1 MRTNIDI
8 DDQLMRQAM
17 RSAKSRTKRGVV
29 EAALRLLIQT
39 RGQTKIRR
47 LRGKVRWQGDLSKS
61 RRDRVSL

>member
-17 RSAKSRTKRGVV
+17 RSAKSRTKRGAV
-29 EAALRLLIQT
+29 EAGLRLLIQT

-47 LRGKVRWQGDLSKS
+47 LRGKVRWHGDLSKS

>member
-8 DDQLMRQAM
+8 DERLMRQAM
-17 RSAKSRTKRGVV
+17 RSANSRTKRGAV

-47 LRGKVRWQGDLSKS
+47 LRGKIRWQGDLVNS
-61 RRDRVSL
+61 RRASL